1 MQGLQNESVVVNQ
14 IVQSE
19 RRPFLS
25 TSSTYDLAIV
35 GSGISCAYT
44 LIHYLGL
51 LAEKLAT
58 REIER
63 QKTLKVAVLDKS
75 GEFWTGIAYG
85 SRSSQQSLIITSLQ
99 EFLPQPECDRFTNW
113 LRANYN
119 SVISSLQERPG
130 VFSSQWLDS
139 YQAAIEQNHWNDI
152 FIPRYLFGWY
162 LKERTV
168 NLLEE
173 AAAQNYLHYELI
185 KANVYNIQ
193 KQSEVYQINTTE
205 HNSLHATKV
214 VLAIGSPPNKAAFL
228 SQLKFLER
236 SPAEVKNEVCC
247 IADMYEPSQNINI
260 ERILQHLQAN
270 FRRPKQVLIIGSNAS
285 ALETIYS
292 LNNLPEAAKLIDKFV
307 VVSPSGAFPHP
318 IKATPVS
325 TTYIAQNLDLLL
337 QQENFTAQQIYEAVQ
352 QDVAAALANNETVN
366 STYRLISQKVLQA
379 LNQLSYPEQKQFVIE
394 YGVKIGK
401 FQRRAGLD
409 YLNVVGKLVLEGRL
423 EFVKGKFTSII
434 SLTKNQFGFKYI
446 PLNSSQP
453 EIFTTPI
460 QVVINCAGFQDLTQS
475 SSPLINNLIQQG
487 ICTPNDSRAGFEI
500 NENFETQQN
509 FYLMGPLVAGNINDR
524 LRVWHAESC
533 GRIFNLSQSLAEVLL

>member
-19 RRPFLS
+19 RQPFPS

-44 LIHYLGL
+44 LIHYLDL

-58 REIER
+58 REEK
-63 QKTLKVAVLDKS
+63 QKTLKVAVLERS

-85 SRSSQQSLIITSLQ
+85 SRSGQQSLIITSLQ
-99 EFLPQPECDRFTNW
+99 EFLPQPECDRFTDW
-113 LRANYN
+113 LKANYN
-119 SVISSLQERPG
+119 HVISSLQKRAG
-130 VFSSQWLDS
+130 VLSSQWLDS
-139 YQAAIEQNHWNDI
+139 YQAAIEQNHWHDI

-185 KANVYNIQ
+185 KANVDNIQ
-193 KQSEVYQINTTE
+193 KQSEVYQIDTTE

-247 IADMYEPSQNINI
+247 IADMYEPSQNSNI
-260 ERILQHLQAN
+260 ERILQHLQAHS
-270 FRRPKQVLIIGSNAS
+270 RQPRQVLIIGSNAS

-292 LNNLPEAAKLIDKFV
+292 LNNLPETAQLIDKFV
-307 VVSPSGAFPHP
+307 VISPSGAFPHP
-318 IKATPVS
+318 IKPTLIS
-325 TTYIAQNLDLLL
+325 TTYIAQNLSLLL
-337 QQENFTAQQIYEAVQ
+337 KQENFTAKQIYEAVQ
-352 QDVAAALANNETVN
+352 QDVAAALANNETVD
-366 STYRLISQKVLQA
+366 STYRLISQMVLQA

-409 YLNVVGKLVLEGRL
+409 YLNVVSKLVLEGRL
-423 EFVKGKFTSII
+423 EFVNGKFASII
-434 SLTKNQFGFKYI
+434 SLTKNQFGFEYI
-446 PLNSSQP
+446 PFNNSQP
-453 EIFTTPI
+453 ETFTTPI
-460 QVVINCAGFQDLTQS
+460 QVIINCAGFQDLTQS

-487 ICTPNDSRAGFEI
+487 ICTPNDSRGGFEM

-509 FYLMGPLVAGNINDR
+509 FYLMGPLVAGNINDK

>member
-19 RRPFLS
+19 RPFPS

-44 LIHYLGL
+44 LIHYLDL
-51 LAEKLAT
+51 LAKKLAT
-58 REIER
+58 REIEE
-63 QKTLKVAVLDKS
+63 QKTIKVAVLDKS
-75 GEFWTGIAYG
+75 GEFWKGIPYG
-85 SRSSQQSLIITSLQ
+85 SRSGQQSLIITSLR
-99 EFLPQPECDRFTNW
+99 EFLPQPERDRFTDW
-113 LRANYN
+113 LKANYN
-119 SVISSLQERPG
+119 SVISSLQKRPG
-130 VFSSQWLDS
+130 IFSSQWLKS
-139 YQAAIEQNHWNDI
+139 YQAAIEQNHWNDL

-168 NLLEE
+168 NLLKK
-173 AAAQNYLHYELI
+173 AAAQNYLQYELI
-185 KANVYNIQ
+185 KANVCNIQ
-193 KQSEVYQINTTE
+193 KQSEVYQIDTTE
-205 HNSLHATKV
+205 HNPLYATKV
-214 VLAIGSPPNKAAFL
+214 VLAIGSPPNKTAFL
-228 SQLKFLER
+228 SQLKFFER
-236 SPAEVKNEVCC
+236 SPAEAKNEVCC
-247 IADMYEPSQNINI
+247 IADVYEPSQNSNI

-270 FRRPKQVLIIGSNAS
+270 SRRAKQVLIIGSNAS

-292 LNNLPEAAKLIDKFV
+292 LNNLLEVAQLIDKFV
-307 VVSPSGAFPHP
+307 VVSPSGTFPHP
-318 IKATPVS
+318 IKDTPVS

-337 QQENFTAQQIYEAVQ
+337 QQDNFTAKQIYEAVQ
-352 QDVAAALANNETVN
+352 QDVAAALANNETVDG
-366 STYRLISQKVLQA
+366 TYRLISQKVIQA
-379 LNQLSYPEQKQFVIE
+379 LDQLSYLEQKQFVIE

-423 EFVKGKFTSII
+423 EFVKGKFISII
-434 SLTKNQFGFKYI
+434 SLTKNQFGFEYI

-453 EIFTTPI
+453 ETFTTPV
-460 QVVINCAGFQDLTQS
+460 QVIINCAGFQDLTQS

-487 ICTPNDSRAGFEI
+487 ICTPNDSRGGFEM
-500 NENFETQQN
+500 NENFETQPN
-509 FYLMGPLVAGNINDR
+509 FYLMGPLVAGNINDK

>member
-1 MQGLQNESVVVNQ
+1 MQELQNESVVVNQ

-19 RRPFLS
+19 RPFPS

-44 LIHYLGL
+44 LIHYLDL

-58 REIER
+58 REIEE
-63 QKTLKVAVLDKS
+63 QKTIKVAVLDKS
-75 GEFWTGIAYG
+75 GEFWKGIPYG
-85 SRSSQQSLIITSLQ
+85 SRSGQQSLIITSLQ
-99 EFLPQPECDRFTNW
+99 EFLPQPERDRFTDW
-113 LRANYN
+113 LKANYN

-130 VFSSQWLDS
+130 IFSSQWLKS
-139 YQAAIEQNHWNDI
+139 YQAAIEQNHWNDV

-168 NLLEE
+168 NLLEK
-173 AAAQNYLHYELI
+173 AAAQKYLQYELI

-193 KQSEVYQINTTE
+193 KQSKVYQIDTTE
-205 HNSLHATKV
+205 HNSLYATKV
-214 VLAIGSPPNKAAFL
+214 VLAIGSPPNKTAFL
-228 SQLKFLER
+228 SQLKFFER
-236 SPAEVKNEVCC
+236 SPAEAKNEVCC
-247 IADMYEPSQNINI
+247 IADMYEPSQNSNI
-260 ERILQHLQAN
+260 ERILQHLQTN
-270 FRRPKQVLIIGSNAS
+270 SRRPKQVLIIGSNAS

-292 LNNLPEAAKLIDKFV
+292 LNNLPEAAQLIDKFV
-307 VVSPSGAFPHP
+307 VVSPSGTFPHP
-318 IKATPVS
+318 IKNIPVS

-337 QQENFTAQQIYEAVQ
+337 QQDNFTAKQIYEAVQ
-352 QDVAAALANNETVN
+352 QDVAAALANNETVDG
-366 STYRLISQKVLQA
+366 TYRLISQKVIQA

-394 YGVKIGK
+394 YGIKIGK

-409 YLNVVGKLVLEGRL
+409 YLNVVGKLVLEDRL
-423 EFVKGKFTSII
+423 KFIKGKFASII
-434 SLTKNQFGFKYI
+434 SLTKKQFGFEYI

-453 EIFTTPI
+453 EMFTTPV
-460 QVVINCAGFQDLTQS
+460 QVIINCAGFQDLTQS

-487 ICTPNDSRAGFEI
+487 ICTPNDSRGGFEM

-509 FYLMGPLVAGNINDR
+509 FYLMGPLVAGNINDK

-533 GRIFNLSQSLAEVLL
+533 GRIFNLSHSLAEVLL

>member
-14 IVQSE
+14 IIQSE
-19 RRPFLS
+19 RRSFPS

-35 GSGISCAYT
+35 GSGVSCTYT

-51 LAEKLAT
+51 LAEKIAT

-85 SRSSQQSLIITSLQ
+85 SRSGQQSLIITSLQ
-99 EFLPQPECDRFTNW
+99 EFLPQPECDRFTDW

-162 LKERTV
+162 LKERVV

-173 AAAQNYLHYELI
+173 TAAQNYLHYELI
-185 KANVYNIQ
+185 KTNVYNIQ
-193 KQSEVYQINTTE
+193 KQSEVYQIDTTE
-205 HNSLHATKV
+205 HNSLHASKV

-236 SPAEVKNEVCC
+236 SPAEVKNEVWC
-247 IADMYEPSQNINI
+247 ITDMYNPSQNINI
-260 ERILQHLQAN
+260 ERIFQHLQAN

-325 TTYIAQNLDLLL
+325 TTYIAQNLDLLI
-337 QQENFTAQQIYEAVQ
+337 QQENFTAKQIYEAVQ
-352 QDVAAALANNETVN
+352 QDVAAALANNETVD
-366 STYRLISQKVLQA
+366 STYRLISEKVLQA
-379 LNQLSYPEQKQFVIE
+379 LNQLSYPEQKQFVIK

-409 YLNVVGKLVLEGRL
+409 YLNVVSKLVLEGRL

-434 SLTKNQFGFKYI
+434 SLPENQFGFKYI

-453 EIFTTPI
+453 ETFPTPI

-509 FYLMGPLVAGNINDR
+509 FYLIGPLVAGNINDR